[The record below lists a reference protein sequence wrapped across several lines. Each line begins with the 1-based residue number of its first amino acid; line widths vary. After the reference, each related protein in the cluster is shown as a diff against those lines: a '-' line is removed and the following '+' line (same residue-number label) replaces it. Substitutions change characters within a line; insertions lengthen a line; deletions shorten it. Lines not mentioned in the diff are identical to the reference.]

1 MYGMLCTRPDI
12 AFAVQQIS
20 QFSSNPSTTHLQVA
34 KRILRY
40 LKGTISN
47 GITYRRSSGSQD
59 PIVGYCDS
67 DFANGED
74 RKSIAGDVF
83 LLAGGAIGWK
93 SKKQPTVALS
103 TCEAEHGAVTTA
115 AKEFLWLCQLTKD
128 LGCPQYAPTIQYSDN
143 QDAIAVAKNP
153 ESHARTKH
161 IDVKLHFIR
170 QHVEEGRIDL
180 RYCPTDEMVADILT
194 KALPREKHLKFGR
207 SMGMDLSEKHGSR
220 CTTQGSRFEEVEQ
233 DSTGDN

>member
-1 MYGMLCTRPDI
+1 LAAEFEMMDMGELKHFLGIHVKQDWEQGTLTLSQEAYLASVLDRFGMLDSNPVATPLTTGTKLLKSGDDDEKVDQKLYQSMVGSTIYGMLCTRPDI

-59 PIVGYCDS
+59 PIVRYCDS

-93 SKKQPTVALS
+93 SKK
-103 TCEAEHGAVTTA
+103 
-115 AKEFLWLCQLTKD
+115 
-128 LGCPQYAPTIQYSDN
+128 
-143 QDAIAVAKNP
+143 
-153 ESHARTKH
+153 
-161 IDVKLHFIR
+161 
-170 QHVEEGRIDL
+170 
-180 RYCPTDEMVADILT
+180 
-194 KALPREKHLKFGR
+194 
-207 SMGMDLSEKHGSR
+207 
-220 CTTQGSRFEEVEQ
+220 
-233 DSTGDN
+233 